1 MPKIIRDGLAARI
14 PAAALRHEPDD
25 RVVLSMLE
33 AKMVEEIGEFADSG
47 HSDARELGDA
57 LEVLQAIAARAGV
70 PWADVEAARF
80 VKRSRIGG
88 FDGGLVYDEAM
99 DSTGGR
105 P

>member
-33 AKMVEEIGEFADSG
+33 TKMAEEIGEFAASG

-57 LEVLQAIAARAGV
+57 LEVLRAIAARAGV

-80 VKRSRIGG
+80 VKHSRVGG
-88 FDGGLVYDEAM
+88 FDGGLVYHADLDPA
-99 DSTGGR
+99 GGR